1 MRKASTN
8 HPQERGHL
16 VDDICST
23 DLATHLSQEQRM
35 DSRRHSDS
43 SPLILRPALITLF
56 LVLIG
61 CGSNGSD
68 ADVAKT
74 VHAPT
79 LPPQAVQVNAGSDQ
93 VVRVGQ
99 TVQLSGSTTPQGS
112 PNVQWQFTSIPAGS
126 TAELIDAD
134 TLTPKFVPD
143 LAGLYVV
150 TFSMNKA
157 QSDQVV
163 VEAQANLVTLH
174 FHGALRTDVVITGTF
189 TYEPTVGPTATNVRS
204 LSPNVLY
211 RLTAWDFVVESAI
224 GGDLPS
230 TTYRS
235 GEAGN
240 TAEFCEGVCIFSSNS
255 FLELRFANTGT
266 TVLSLLFEVRDPTPF
281 INPPGSLSEW
291 GPFVEG
297 TYRVPCPVCGPLAVI
312 KDGALS
318 S

>member
-1 MRKASTN
+1 
-8 HPQERGHL
+8 
-16 VDDICST
+16 
-23 DLATHLSQEQRM
+23 M
-35 DSRRHSDS
+35 DRHRHG
-43 SPLILRPALITLF
+43 SPLIRRPTLMTITLL

-61 CGSNGSD
+61 CGSNGGD

-79 LPPQAVQVNAGSDQ
+79 LPAQAVQVNAGTDQ

-99 TVQLSGSTTPQGS
+99 TVQLSGSTTPQS
-112 PNVQWQFTSIPAGS
+112 TQNIQWQFTSVPAGS

-134 TLTPKFVPD
+134 TLTPRFVPD

-150 TFSMNKA
+150 TLSMNKA
-157 QSDQVV
+157 QSDQVT

-189 TYEPTVGPTATNVRS
+189 TYEPTIGPNATNVRS

-211 RLTAWDFVVESAI
+211 RLTAWDFVVESALV
-224 GGDLPS
+224 GVLPS

-235 GEAGN
+235 GEPGN
-240 TAEFCEGVCIFSSNS
+240 TAEFCEGVCIFSSDS

-281 INPPGSLSEW
+281 INPPNSLSEW

-297 TYRVPCPVCGPLAVI
+297 TYRVPCPACGPLAVI

>member
-1 MRKASTN
+1 MRKASTDT
-8 HPQERGHL
+8 PQRA
-16 VDDICST
+16 
-23 DLATHLSQEQRM
+23 ATHVDILLGEYCNAPSQEERM
-35 DSRRHSDS
+35 DSRRYTDS
-43 SPLILRPALITLF
+43 SPLIRTPALITLF
-56 LVLIG
+56 VVLIG
-61 CGSNGSD
+61 CGSNGGD

-79 LPPQAVQVNAGSDQ
+79 LPAQAVQVSAGSDQ

-99 TVQLSGSTTPQGS
+99 TVQLSGSTTPKS
-112 PNVQWQFTSIPAGS
+112 DHNIQWQFTSVPAGS
-126 TAELIDAD
+126 TAELLDAD
-134 TLTPKFVPD
+134 TLTPTFVPA

-150 TFSMNKA
+150 TLSMNKA
-157 QSDQVV
+157 QSDQVT

-189 TYEPTVGPTATNVRS
+189 TYEPTVGPNATNVRS

-211 RLTAWDFVVESAI
+211 RLTAWDFMVESAI

-230 TTYRS
+230 TSYRS

-255 FLELRFANTGT
+255 FLELRFANAGT
-266 TVLSLLFEVRDPTPF
+266 TVLALLFEVRDPTPF